1 MLDSRRHSTKRG
13 SPTVRENGFQLVRDS
28 VAEALSMAKE
38 KLLIIATHAA
48 DDPERATIPFVLANA
63 AMATEMSVTIVLQ
76 AEGVR
81 LGVIDQAKRINADA
95 FPPLQ
100 NLMNDFSSLGGVLM
114 VCVPCLKARK
124 IQESQIIPGT
134 RLVAAG
140 TIVAE
145 VASANKTLTY

>member
-1 MLDSRRHSTKRG
+1 
-13 SPTVRENGFQLVRDS
+13 
-28 VAEALSMAKE
+28 MAKE

-63 AMATEMSVTIVLQ
+63 AMATDMSVVLVLQ

-81 LGVIDQAKRINADA
+81 LAVIDQAKQINAEA

-100 NLMNDFSSLGGVLM
+100 NLMNDFFGLGGVLM
-114 VCVPCLKARK
+114 VCSPCLKARK
-124 IQESQIIPGT
+124 IQESQVIPGT

-145 VASANKTLTY
+145 LASANIALTY

>member
-1 MLDSRRHSTKRG
+1 MT
-13 SPTVRENGFQLVRDS
+13 
-28 VAEALSMAKE
+28 KE
-38 KLLIIATHAA
+38 KLVIVATHAA

-63 AMATEMSVTIVLQ
+63 AMATEMGVTVVLQ

-81 LGVIDQAKRINADA
+81 LAVIDEAKKINAEA

-100 NLMNDFSSLGGVLM
+100 NLMKDFSGMGGVLM

-134 RLVAAG
+134 RFVAAG

-145 VASANKTLTY
+145 VAAADKTLTY